1 MAIIEIIGTTSTAPT
16 PRLNALQIVQEIQ
29 KRLRMPQSA
38 AITEKHAVLILSFV
52 NSVLVNGP
60 GEGYVWDELKWVT
73 AIPTVVGQ
81 VTYRIERSGYELDV
95 LRNLSI
101 GTNPPLS
108 LLSDDLFREYRRLH
122 TSQGEPKAWRHYSAD
137 TGTITIEV
145 SPIPDAVY
153 SIDVEA
159 LVKSKRLVLATDVPL
174 IDPEI
179 LVLGGLMLAKED
191 QGDDYTLAGQ
201 EYGGKLSGASSRNE
215 TNWGDVDPW

>member
-1 MAIIEIIGTTSTAPT
+1 MAIIEIIGTDVSAPT

-38 AITEKHAVLILSFV
+38 ALTERHAVLLLSFV

-60 GEGYVWDELKWVT
+60 GEGYVWDELKWFT
-73 AIPTVVGQ
+73 AVPTVVGQ

-95 LRNLSI
+95 LRDLRI

-108 LLSDDLFREYRRLH
+108 LLSDDLFREYKRLH
-122 TSQGEPKAWRHYSAD
+122 TSQGQPKAWRHYSAD

-145 SPIPDAVY
+145 APPPDAVY

-159 LVKSKRLVLATDVPL
+159 LVKPKRLVNASDVPL

-179 LVLGGLMLAKED
+179 LILGGLTLAKED
-191 QGDDYTLAGQ
+191 QGEDYTLAGQ
-201 EYGGKLSGASSRNE
+201 EYGSKLAQAATRNE
-215 TNWGDVDPW
+215 SNWGDVDPW